1 MLRRAASQINCE
13 ATSRESIGKI
23 KRARFFVHAGIP
35 LKSPPLRIHP
45 YSPRPRA
52 GHRAAWVRVS
62 SAWFAILR
70 ASASEPSL

>member
-35 LKSPPLRIHP
+35 LKSPPLRTSSILAT
-45 YSPRPRA
+45 SA
-52 GHRAAWVRVS
+52 GRS
-62 SAWFAILR
+62 
-70 ASASEPSL
+70 